1 MNVKRFAGTVAIAV
15 FSALAAILIYTSFF
29 EKPQVVEERGSVME
43 QPLHFTSNRVMADGV
58 IDFSTVA
65 ERMVHAV
72 VHVKTKTIRSYSNR
86 NPILEYFYG
95 EGSSQPQE
103 VPGFGSGVIISSDGY
118 IITNNHVIEGANEV
132 EVTLNDNRTFPAVVI
147 GRDPSTDIALLKIA
161 EKNLPWIAYGNSDEL
176 RLGEWVLA
184 IGNPF
189 NLTSSVTAGIVSA
202 KGRSLGL
209 LQDQY
214 RIESFIQTDAALN
227 RGNSGGALVN
237 TRGELVGITSAILSP
252 SGAYAGNS
260 FAIPISIVGK
270 VIEDLK
276 EFGEVQRAIIG
287 VNIKD
292 ITADDIK
299 ELKLDATQ
307 GVLIVA
313 ITENGAAEEAGI
325 KEGDIIVEVDGKRTN
340 TSAEL
345 QEEIGRKRPGDK
357 ALLSVMRK
365 GRKQEF
371 NVTLRNLSGTTDIV
385 KVGEGGG
392 TIFGVN
398 FQPLSSDDRKETG
411 VSSGMRVATIGEG
424 RLQDLGI
431 RKGDIITSINGKE
444 VNTLSDIRNATA
456 NGSELSSIF
465 GIQANGTEFRYI
477 FR

>member
-1 MNVKRFAGTVAIAV
+1 MNVKRFAGIVAIAV
-15 FSALAAILIYTSFF
+15 FSALAAIFIYTSFF
-29 EKPQVVEERGSVME
+29 EKPLVVEERGSVME
-43 QPLHFTSNRVMADGV
+43 RPLHFTSNRAMADGV

-72 VHVKTKTIRSYSNR
+72 VHVKTKTIREYSYR
-86 NPILEYFYG
+86 NPIMEYFYG
-95 EGSSQPQE
+95 EGQSQSRE
-103 VPGFGSGVIISSDGY
+103 VPGFGSGVIINSDGY
-118 IITNNHVIEGANEV
+118 IITNNHVIEDANEV
-132 EVTLNDNRTFPAVVI
+132 EVTLNDNRTFPAVII
-147 GRDPSTDIALLKIA
+147 GRDPSTDIALLKI
-161 EKNLPWIAYGNSDEL
+161 ESKGLPWIEYGDSDEL

-252 SGAYAGNS
+252 SGAYSGNS

-270 VIEDLK
+270 VVEDLR
-276 EFGEVQRAIIG
+276 EYGEVQRAIIG
-287 VNIKD
+287 VNIRD
-292 ITADDIK
+292 IVSDDLD
-299 ELKLDATQ
+299 ELNMDAAV
-307 GVLIVA
+307 GVLITG

-325 KEGDIIVEVDGKRTN
+325 NEGDIIVGVDGRKVN
-340 TSAEL
+340 TTAEL
-345 QEEIGRKRPGDK
+345 QEAIGKKRPGDK
-357 ALLSVMRK
+357 ATVSVLRK
-365 GRKQEF
+365 GREQKF
-371 NVTLRNLSGTTDIV
+371 NVTLRNLSGTTEIV

-398 FQPLSSDDRKETG
+398 FQPLTADEKKVSG
-411 VSSGMRVATIGEG
+411 VSSGMKVASVGEG
-424 RLQDLGI
+424 RLKDLGI
-431 RKGDIITSINGKE
+431 RKGDIITSINGKD
-444 VNTLSDIRNATA
+444 VNSLSDIRNVTA
-456 NGSELSSIF
+456 NGSKMSSIF

>member
-1 MNVKRFAGTVAIAV
+1 MNGKRVAGTVAIAL
-15 FSALAAILIYTSFF
+15 FSALAALLIYTGFF
-29 EKPQVVEERGSVME
+29 EKPLVVEERGSVME
-43 QPLHFTSNRVMADGV
+43 QPVQFTSNRIMADGV
-58 IDFSTVA
+58 IDFSPVA
-65 ERMVHAV
+65 ERVVHAV
-72 VHVKTKTIRSYSNR
+72 VHVKTKTIREYSYR
-86 NPILEYFYG
+86 NPIFEYFYG
-95 EGSSQPQE
+95 ETPGQSQE

-147 GRDPSTDIALLKIA
+147 GRDPSTDIAVLKIDS
-161 EKNLPWIAYGNSDEL
+161 KGLPWVEYGNSDDL

-209 LQDQY
+209 LEDQY

-260 FAIPISIVGK
+260 FAIPTSIVKK
-270 VIEDLK
+270 VVEDLR
-276 EFGEVQRAIIG
+276 EYGEVQRAIIG
-287 VNIKD
+287 VNIRD
-292 ITADDIK
+292 ITSDD
-299 ELKLDATQ
+299 LKDLNLDAAT
-307 GVLIVA
+307 GVLVTG
-313 ITENGAAEEAGI
+313 ITENGAAEEAGM
-325 KEGDIIVEVDGKRTN
+325 KEGDIIVGVDSRKVSTA
-340 TSAEL
+340 AEL
-345 QEEIGRKRPGDK
+345 QEAIGKKRPGDK
-357 ALLSVMRK
+357 ATVSVMRK
-365 GRKQEF
+365 GKSQEF

-398 FQPLSSDDRKETG
+398 FQPLTDSEKSEAG
-411 VSSGMRVATIGEG
+411 ISEGMRVASVGEG
-424 RLQDLGI
+424 RLRDLGI
-431 RKGDIITSINGKE
+431 RRGDIVTAINGKE
-444 VNTLSDIRNATA
+444 INTLADIRRVTD
-456 NGSELSSIF
+456 NGSELTSIF